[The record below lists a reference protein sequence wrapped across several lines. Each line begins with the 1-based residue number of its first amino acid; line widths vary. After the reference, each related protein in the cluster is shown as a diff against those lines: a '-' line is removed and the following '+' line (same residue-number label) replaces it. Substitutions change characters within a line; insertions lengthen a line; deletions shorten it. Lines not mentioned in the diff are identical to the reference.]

1 MQKYNTSSPER
12 RRVVGGLRRAW
23 GSGFMECEGDTEKE
37 RGTREEPWLVHA
49 NGGGGRK
56 ERKRKRE

>member
-1 MQKYNTSSPER
+1 
-12 RRVVGGLRRAW
+12 
-23 GSGFMECEGDTEKE
+23 MECEGDTEKE